1 MAFSKTA
8 EPGSFI
14 AGGNFYGTIPY
25 EGRYDALLPTE
36 LSFNKASGSF
46 TTGFTIQEFDGEI
59 RDIKWINIAGNKKLL
74 MIAGNNKEL
83 VFLKNRKG

>member
-1 MAFSKTA
+1 MSFTNGSK
-8 EPGSFI
+8 PGSFI

-36 LSFNKASGSF
+36 FLFNKPSGAF
-46 TTGFTIQEFDGEI
+46 TGFTIRNYDGEI
-59 RDIKWINIAGNKKLL
+59 RDIKWINTAGNKKLL
-74 MIAGNNKEL
+74 LLAGNNKEL